1 MNLLLE
7 IGAEEIPDSML
18 EGAQVYL
25 REAITALLTGI

>member
-18 EGAQVYL
+18 ADALDYL
-25 REAITALLTGI
+25 GGQFDRHCSK